1 MPVTTVEITSRAST
15 TSEPIVWRLGKLF
28 NVVTNIRSARVT
40 SSYGVI
46 SLDIEGSTGEI
57 EQALNYLRARGLLE
71 GEATSSASTAARPE
85 DTVAQPNAIYV
96 RLSTVTPVQAKSPIL
111 YRLSKDFNIVVNI
124 ERASVDEKEGG
135 FVELRL
141 SGVLMEIQRA
151 IAFLHTTGLH
161 VDPRERSVTDF
172 SNL

>member
-15 TSEPIVWRLGKLF
+15 NSEPIVWRLGKLF

-46 SLDIEGSTGEI
+46 SLDIEGSTAEI
-57 EQALNYLRARGLLE
+57 DQALNYLQARGLVE
-71 GEATSSASTAARPE
+71 GSSVSGASTAINPE
-85 DTVAQPNAIYV
+85 DTISQPNTIYV
-96 RLSTVTPVQAKSPIL
+96 RLSTVTPAQARSPIL
-111 YRLSKDFNIVVNI
+111 YRLGKDFNIIVNI
-124 ERASVDEKEGG
+124 QRASVDEKEGG

-141 SGVLMEIQRA
+141 SGVLMEVQRA
-151 IAFLHTTGLH
+151 IAFLHTTGMH
-161 VDPRERSVTDF
+161 VDPRERSVTDY